1 MPGEFL
7 PADGRNTEDTL
18 GREAPRALSDTES
31 IRSSPGVKPG
41 LLYSQVVTSQTP
53 VIEPRA
59 QESVSLVA
67 GTHFENTTLS
77 PLTSLDSEGRNLS
90 VDNTHRVEI
99 SLNSDDRVI
108 SDERPWIEVRRTR
121 RSKSRDL
128 DSSTATPLSQNR
140 VMGSPL
146 TQEQRELV
154 KTAED
159 SLSRAER
166 DRIQKRY
173 QMIREVRAFEHLE
186 PRGEGTSSFKGKGVD
201 LRKQSDADISEGELN
216 VEAQREESEML
227 ANSLPHHESILG
239 ERLSL
244 DEQREALDY
253 WRAKKAAERAVVAE
267 GVQSTNDHRPT
278 AREKNFPWSAEA
290 HVTSLGVPS
299 SYRETMEREL
309 EMVRARIAAL
319 EIPLSSKGEQA
330 MPSEPNGPAE
340 VRISGDKLRRVTSS
354 RTAPK
359 SDGSALRP
367 VAQIEPGSYLGAAFK
382 LLDRQSQEP
391 HNRDSSSS
399 SSDSSAE
406 SDSSDDGKHRS
417 KAHRRKTQTSRRK
430 VPLLKP
436 REPTLYDGSVDVQV
450 FHKFMREMAEYL
462 DGYRVKASRQ
472 ATTVSH
478 FLTGTAYEFF
488 VTSVSAEPAAWDL
501 QKLFIEL
508 FNYCFPVDF
517 RMKMR
522 ERLQRCYQREKTVRE
537 YIHELENLFLMA
549 GVWSDQERVDRLWS
563 GLNIYIQK
571 GLWKEKLTPTH
582 SSWAEVREMAEILE
596 IAENVGEPSRKRES
610 KSDGNNN
617 ESRSSRSKQAFI
629 KKDGNKLVSENRTH
643 KSTASVKSSMG
654 NVHHDKRPAGSSDT
668 RPQRPKLSDK
678 EKAQLSAEGK
688 CFICKQPGHF
698 GRNCPSNWSVK
709 SDRKGKPPGVS
720 TYSLEFDLQDAE
732 ASRNLAE
739 ATAQIDQLELFSI
752 DLEQVMADQC
762 DKNRPPGAGSEF
774 ECTPASKAPR
784 SSDHM
789 VWTAFDPSQDF
800 MTYMELPSTRRE
812 GRPQTWLHDLYGK

>member
-1 MPGEFL
+1 MASRRYNLRSQLRSHSAPSSPIMPGEFL

-108 SDERPWIEVRRTR
+108 SDERPWIEVRRTH

-173 QMIREVRAFEHLE
+173 QMIQEVRAFEHLE

-253 WRAKKAAERAVVAE
+253 WRAKKATERAVVAE

-278 AREKNFPWSAEA
+278 VREKNFPWSAEA
-290 HVTSLGVPS
+290 HVTPLGVPS

-359 SDGSALRP
+359 SNGSALRP

-406 SDSSDDGKHRS
+406 SDSSDDGKRRS

-436 REPTLYDGSVDVQV
+436 REPTPYDGSVDVQV

-522 ERLQRCYQREKTVRE
+522 ERLRRCYQREKTVRE

-654 NVHHDKRPAGSSDT
+654 NVHHDKR
-668 RPQRPKLSDK
+668 
-678 EKAQLSAEGK
+678 
-688 CFICKQPGHF
+688 
-698 GRNCPSNWSVK
+698 
-709 SDRKGKPPGVS
+709 
-720 TYSLEFDLQDAE
+720 
-732 ASRNLAE
+732 
-739 ATAQIDQLELFSI
+739 
-752 DLEQVMADQC
+752 
-762 DKNRPPGAGSEF
+762 
-774 ECTPASKAPR
+774 
-784 SSDHM
+784 
-789 VWTAFDPSQDF
+789 
-800 MTYMELPSTRRE
+800 
-812 GRPQTWLHDLYGK
+812 

>member
-108 SDERPWIEVRRTR
+108 SDERPWIEVRRTH

-173 QMIREVRAFEHLE
+173 QMIQEVRAFEHLE

-253 WRAKKAAERAVVAE
+253 WRAKKATERAVVAE

-278 AREKNFPWSAEA
+278 VREKNFPWSAEA
-290 HVTSLGVPS
+290 HVTPLGVPS

-359 SDGSALRP
+359 SNGSALRP

-406 SDSSDDGKHRS
+406 SDSSDDGKRRS

-436 REPTLYDGSVDVQV
+436 REPTPYDGSVDVQV

-522 ERLQRCYQREKTVRE
+522 ERLRRCYQREKTVRE

-654 NVHHDKRPAGSSDT
+654 NVHHDKR
-668 RPQRPKLSDK
+668 
-678 EKAQLSAEGK
+678 
-688 CFICKQPGHF
+688 
-698 GRNCPSNWSVK
+698 
-709 SDRKGKPPGVS
+709 
-720 TYSLEFDLQDAE
+720 
-732 ASRNLAE
+732 
-739 ATAQIDQLELFSI
+739 
-752 DLEQVMADQC
+752 
-762 DKNRPPGAGSEF
+762 
-774 ECTPASKAPR
+774 
-784 SSDHM
+784 
-789 VWTAFDPSQDF
+789 
-800 MTYMELPSTRRE
+800 
-812 GRPQTWLHDLYGK
+812 